1 MQLHVSKKEVLFLY
15 RFLAILKKEWIQM
28 RRDGMTLAIMVMLPI
43 VQLLLFGFA
52 IHTDVKHQPTVVFDQ
67 SLTEESRDLLASF
80 TASEYFDI
88 QYTARSFDEVNG
100 FIDQGKAKVGII
112 IPPDLTESLRH
123 ERTTPI
129 QVIVDAS
136 DSMSSSSAIGAAQ
149 SIGQLASK
157 EFLLS
162 RHPEL
167 SPEKLSLY
175 DMRVRAWYNRD
186 AVSVYYMLPG
196 ILGIILT
203 LTMVM
208 ITSMAIVRERERG
221 TLEQLLVTP
230 MRIWELLLGK
240 IVPYIFVGYV
250 QTTVA
255 ILVGLAIFEIP
266 LRGSIPLLYGLTTLF
281 ITATLTLGIL
291 ISTVAKTQMQ
301 AMMMSLFTFLPSI
314 LLSGFIFPIQAMP
327 TLFQYV
333 SAVIPMTYY
342 MDITRGIFLK
352 GNGLSE
358 LYPQALSLFLFILLV
373 FGAAIKKFSK
383 TMN

>member
-1 MQLHVSKKEVLFLY
+1 MY